1 MKNIWRKIE
10 RVPFLCVYV
19 FSVCM
24 RVCREKE
31 HQFENGTD
39 AVV

>member
-1 MKNIWRKIE
+1 MKTIWRKIAP
-10 RVPFLCVYV
+10 RARAL
-19 FSVCM
+19 SVCM

-31 HQFENGTD
+31 HQFENGTW